1 MGAAFRKSDV
11 IEPIPPRLHSADM
24 SRIIASL
31 FIFFHG
37 AIQRAAHREK
47 LI

>member
-1 MGAAFRKSDV
+1 V
-11 IEPIPPRLHSADM
+11 IEPIRPGLHCADM
-24 SRIIASL
+24 SRIVASL